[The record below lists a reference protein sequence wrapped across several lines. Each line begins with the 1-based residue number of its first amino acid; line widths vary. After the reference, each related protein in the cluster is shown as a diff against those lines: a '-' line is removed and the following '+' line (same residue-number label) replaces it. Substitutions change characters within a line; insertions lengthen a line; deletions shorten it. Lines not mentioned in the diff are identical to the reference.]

1 MRSSWLTALLVG
13 GGLIASLAACTD
25 SSDVG
30 LGVGSDPLQGDN
42 PATVDAVPDVGTT
55 RVPPIT
61 GDNVRNRPRSQSA
74 WRFLVG
80 SVDDPVSGTGLVEA
94 EGYVDFAG
102 RSNDVPSE
110 IENASPDARAAE
122 LRLKTDYFHGHS
134 TESIDVEVYDLT
146 EEADMDSARATA
158 SFNADASPVSV
169 DTAQIN
175 LSDSDSLVTIRLQE
189 SWVNDHPEVFQTGED
204 FESNFH
210 GFKITAPS
218 SEAVVGF
225 SSSDATLRLR
235 TVSSGETTTADYSG
249 LQTFT
254 HVEQRSAG
262 DPPSGY
268 RLMQDGV
275 GTGLTMEWSFDEN
288 PLDTLESAPLNRA
301 EIFVPNDTSALD
313 SLDSAEN
320 ISNFERP
327 QPQGY
332 RIIATRAS
340 SPDVPLCREIQ
351 STVFPISDEDCTL
364 PLDPTAAPTAALVPD
379 NISFPIFQQSLQR
392 VRSGQ
397 SPVFT
402 TFRVHIAD
410 RANTSVNQATT
421 IQPGLP
427 TTLPALVPKG
437 GTEPKPPRAT
447 LTVTPL

>member
-55 RVPPIT
+55 RVSPIT

-122 LRLKTDYFHGHS
+122 LRLKTNYFHGYS

-146 EEADMDSARATA
+146 EEANMDSARATA

-189 SWVNDHPEVFQTGED
+189 SWINDHPEVFQTGED

-225 SSSDATLRLR
+225 SSSDAALRLR
-235 TVSSGETTTADYSG
+235 TVSSGDTTTADYSG

-254 HVEQRSAG
+254 HIEQTGGGAA
-262 DPPSGY
+262 PSGY

-275 GTGLTMEWSFDEN
+275 GTGLTMSWDFNES
-288 PLDTLESAPLNRA
+288 PLDTLEESPLNRA
-301 EIFVPNDTSALD
+301 EIFVPNDTSELQALTP
-313 SLDSAEN
+313 
-320 ISNFERP
+320 SNFERP

-340 SPDVPLCREIQ
+340 SPDVPLCGEVQ

-364 PLDPTAAPTAALVPD
+364 PLDPTAAPRAALVPD

-402 TFRVHIAD
+402 TFRVQIAD

-427 TTLPALVPKG
+427 TTLPALVPVD